1 MKEKKEY
8 LISVGFK
15 PMSEDENNVLFVNN
29 GYVISVANP
38 DQTLEDVVAEAEFSL
53 KNEDIIER
61 EELPFDG
68 EDEDP
73 FISNS
78 EAVEP
83 EFICEELAA
92 IPTPVFRRLTLDGNR
107 YYYRLLEDGTVK
119 IYASGTNLIKDGYA
133 ERKDALEQWKELQKL
148 MGQNPKD
155 VTEYKADKGTIM
167 HFLYAEYLKGRD
179 MYLRRSFI
187 IKLLDES
194 DLRISKKNMDRF
206 KSSIEDLDEMI
217 DRLVRFAKFCADY
230 KVKPLAI
237 EKVLSCE
244 QYEVASPIDSIVE
257 ITEEETVEG
266 YFGETYQVNTKSGK
280 KPGDPKLSKKKVS
293 KVKRIIMDFKSG
305 DMHNDQILQ
314 LELYRRMVKE
324 WYNIDVDGI
333 YNFSPKSES
342 NKKYVFRERSGSKEI
357 KKADCVFMQ
366 GMINHQNKEKKFKT
380 YKGCLNI
387 KNSFKEEDCTIIYD
401 IAEELAKRFKNE

>member
-8 LISVGFK
+8 LINIGFK

-92 IPTPVFRRLTLDGNR
+92 IPTPVFRRLSLDGNR
-107 YYYRLLEDGTVK
+107 YYYRLLEDGGVK
-119 IYASGTNLIKDGYA
+119 IYASGTNLINDGYA
-133 ERKDALEQWKELQKL
+133 DNKDTLMQWKELQKL

-155 VTEYKADKGTIM
+155 VTEYAADKGTIM
-167 HFLYAEYLKGRD
+167 HFLYEQYLKGRD

-187 IKLLDES
+187 IKLLEES

-206 KSSIEDLDEMI
+206 KSSVDDLDNMI
-217 DRLVRFAKFCADY
+217 ERLVRFAKFCTDY
-230 KVKPLAI
+230 ELKPMAI
-237 EKVLSCE
+237 EKILSCE
-244 QYEVASPIDSIVE
+244 QYDVASPIDLIAE
-257 ITEEETVEG
+257 IYEEKVVEG
-266 YFGETYQVNTKSGK
+266 YFGEVYQKNTKDK
-280 KPGDPKLSKKKVS
+280 KKGDPKLSTKKV
-293 KVKRIIMDFKSG
+293 KEKKIVIIDFKSG
-305 DMHNDQILQ
+305 DMHNSQILQ

-342 NKKYVFRERSGSKEI
+342 SKKYTFRERSGSKEI

-387 KNSFKEEDCTIIYD
+387 KNSFKEEDCTITYD

>member
-1 MKEKKEY
+1 MKKKKEY
-8 LISVGFK
+8 LLSIGFK

-38 DQTLEDVVAEAEFSL
+38 DQTLEDVVAEAEYSL

-68 EDEDP
+68 EEEDL

-83 EFICEELAA
+83 QFICEELAD
-92 IPTPVFRRLTLDGNR
+92 IPTPVFRRLSLDGNR
-107 YYYRLLEDGTVK
+107 YYYRLLEDGSVK
-119 IYASGTNLIKDGYA
+119 IYASGTNLINDGYA
-133 ERKDALEQWKELQKL
+133 DNKDTLMQWKELQKL

-155 VTEYKADKGTIM
+155 VTEYAADKGTIM
-167 HFLYAEYLKGRD
+167 HFLYEQYLKGRD

-187 IKLLDES
+187 IKLLEES

-206 KSSIEDLDEMI
+206 KSSVEDLDDMI
-217 DRLVRFAKFCADY
+217 ERLVRFAKFCTDY
-230 KVKPLAI
+230 ELRPMAI
-237 EKVLSCE
+237 EKILSCE
-244 QYEVASPIDSIVE
+244 QYDVASPIDLIAE
-257 ITEEETVEG
+257 IYEEKTVEG
-266 YFGETYQVNTKSGK
+266 YFGEVYQKNTKDK
-280 KPGDPKLSKKKVS
+280 KKGDPKLSTKKIKEKKIV
-293 KVKRIIMDFKSG
+293 IIDFKSG
-305 DMHNDQILQ
+305 DMHNSQILQ

-342 NKKYVFRERSGSKEI
+342 SKKYTFRERSGSKEI

-387 KNSFKEEDCTIIYD
+387 KNSFKEEDCTITYD

>member
-38 DQTLEDVVAEAEFSL
+38 DQTLEDVVAEAEYSL

-68 EDEDP
+68 EEEDP

-83 EFICEELAA
+83 QFICEELDA
-92 IPTPVFRRLTLDGNR
+92 IPTPVFRRLSLDGNR
-107 YYYRLLEDGTVK
+107 YYYRLLEDGSVK
-119 IYASGTNLIKDGYA
+119 IYASGTNLINDGYA
-133 ERKDALEQWKELQKL
+133 DNKDTLMQWKELQKL

-155 VTEYKADKGTIM
+155 VTEYAADKGTIM
-167 HFLYAEYLKGRD
+167 HFLYEQYLKGRD

-187 IKLLDES
+187 IKLLEES

-206 KSSIEDLDEMI
+206 KSSVEDLDDMI
-217 DRLVRFAKFCADY
+217 ERLVRFAKFCTDY
-230 KVKPLAI
+230 ELRPMAI
-237 EKVLSCE
+237 EKILSCE
-244 QYEVASPIDSIVE
+244 QYDVASPIDLIAE
-257 ITEEETVEG
+257 IYEEKTVEG
-266 YFGETYQVNTKSGK
+266 YFGEVYQKNTKDK
-280 KPGDPKLSKKKVS
+280 KKGDPKLSTKKIKEKKIV
-293 KVKRIIMDFKSG
+293 IIDFKSG
-305 DMHNDQILQ
+305 DMHNSQILQ

-342 NKKYVFRERSGSKEI
+342 SKKYTFRERSGSKEI

-366 GMINHQNKEKKFKT
+366 GMINHQNKDKKFKT

-387 KNSFKEEDCTIIYD
+387 NNSFKEEDCTITYD

>member
-38 DQTLEDVVAEAEFSL
+38 DQTLEDVVAEAEYSL

-68 EDEDP
+68 EEEDP

-83 EFICEELAA
+83 QFICEELDA
-92 IPTPVFRRLTLDGNR
+92 IPTPVFRRLSLDGNR
-107 YYYRLLEDGTVK
+107 YYYRLLEDGSVK
-119 IYASGTNLIKDGYA
+119 IYASGTNLINDGYA
-133 ERKDALEQWKELQKL
+133 DNKDTLMQWKELQKL

-155 VTEYKADKGTIM
+155 VTEYAADKGTIM
-167 HFLYAEYLKGRD
+167 HFLYEQYLKGRD

-187 IKLLDES
+187 IKLLEES

-206 KSSIEDLDEMI
+206 KSSVEDLDDMI
-217 DRLVRFAKFCADY
+217 ERLVRFAKFCTDY
-230 KVKPLAI
+230 ELRPMAI
-237 EKVLSCE
+237 EKILSCE
-244 QYEVASPIDSIVE
+244 QYEVASPIDLIAE
-257 ITEEETVEG
+257 IYEEKTVEG
-266 YFGETYQVNTKSGK
+266 YFGEVYQKNTKDK
-280 KPGDPKLSKKKVS
+280 KKGDPKLSTKKIKEKKIV
-293 KVKRIIMDFKSG
+293 IIDFKSG
-305 DMHNDQILQ
+305 DMHNSQILQ

-342 NKKYVFRERSGSKEI
+342 SKKYTFRERSGSKEI

-387 KNSFKEEDCTIIYD
+387 KNSFKEEDCTITYD
-401 IAEELAKRFKNE
+401 IAEELAKRFKK

>member
-8 LISVGFK
+8 LISIGFK

-92 IPTPVFRRLTLDGNR
+92 IPTPVFRRLSLDGNR
-107 YYYRLLEDGTVK
+107 YYYRLLEDGGVK
-119 IYASGTNLIKDGYA
+119 IYASGTNLINDGYA
-133 ERKDALEQWKELQKL
+133 DNKDTLMQWKELQKL

-155 VTEYKADKGTIM
+155 VTEYAADKGTIM
-167 HFLYAEYLKGRD
+167 HFLYEQYLKGRD

-187 IKLLDES
+187 I
-194 DLRISKKNMDRF
+194 N
-206 KSSIEDLDEMI
+206 
-217 DRLVRFAKFCADY
+217 Y
-230 KVKPLAI
+230 
-237 EKVLSCE
+237 
-244 QYEVASPIDSIVE
+244 
-257 ITEEETVEG
+257 
-266 YFGETYQVNTKSGK
+266 
-280 KPGDPKLSKKKVS
+280 
-293 KVKRIIMDFKSG
+293 
-305 DMHNDQILQ
+305 
-314 LELYRRMVKE
+314 
-324 WYNIDVDGI
+324 
-333 YNFSPKSES
+333 
-342 NKKYVFRERSGSKEI
+342 
-357 KKADCVFMQ
+357 
-366 GMINHQNKEKKFKT
+366 
-380 YKGCLNI
+380 
-387 KNSFKEEDCTIIYD
+387 
-401 IAEELAKRFKNE
+401 

>member
-8 LISVGFK
+8 LISIGFK
-15 PMSEDENNVLFVNN
+15 PMSEDENNILFVNN

-38 DQTLEDVVAEAEFSL
+38 DQTLEDVVAEAEYSL

-68 EDEDP
+68 EEEDP

-83 EFICEELAA
+83 QFICEELAD
-92 IPTPVFRRLTLDGNR
+92 IPTPVFRRLSLDGNR
-107 YYYRLLEDGTVK
+107 YYYRLLEDGSVK
-119 IYASGTNLIKDGYA
+119 IYASGTNLINDGYA
-133 ERKDALEQWKELQKL
+133 DNKDTLMQWKELQKL

-155 VTEYKADKGTIM
+155 VTEYAADKGTIM
-167 HFLYAEYLKGRD
+167 HFLYEQYLKGRD

-187 IKLLDES
+187 IKLLEES

-206 KSSIEDLDEMI
+206 KSSVDDLDDMI
-217 DRLVRFAKFCADY
+217 ERLVRFAKFCTDY
-230 KVKPLAI
+230 ELRPMAI
-237 EKVLSCE
+237 EKILSCE
-244 QYEVASPIDSIVE
+244 QYEVASPIDLIAE
-257 ITEEETVEG
+257 IYEEKTVEG
-266 YFGETYQVNTKSGK
+266 YFGEVYQKNTKDK
-280 KPGDPKLSKKKVS
+280 KKGDPKLSTKKIKEKKIV
-293 KVKRIIMDFKSG
+293 IIDFKSG
-305 DMHNDQILQ
+305 DMHNSQILQ

-342 NKKYVFRERSGSKEI
+342 SKKYTFRERSGSKEI

-387 KNSFKEEDCTIIYD
+387 NNSFKEEDCTITYD

>member
-8 LISVGFK
+8 LISIGFK

-38 DQTLEDVVAEAEFSL
+38 DQTLEDVVAEAEYSL

-68 EDEDP
+68 EEEDP

-83 EFICEELAA
+83 QFICEELAD
-92 IPTPVFRRLTLDGNR
+92 IPTPVFRRLSLDGNR
-107 YYYRLLEDGTVK
+107 YYYRLLEDGSVK
-119 IYASGTNLIKDGYA
+119 IYASGTNLINDGYA
-133 ERKDALEQWKELQKL
+133 DNKDTLMQWKELQKL

-155 VTEYKADKGTIM
+155 VTEYAADKGTIM
-167 HFLYAEYLKGRD
+167 HFLYEQYLKGRD

-187 IKLLDES
+187 IKLLEES

-206 KSSIEDLDEMI
+206 KSSVEDLDDMI
-217 DRLVRFAKFCADY
+217 ERLVRFAKFCTDY
-230 KVKPLAI
+230 ELRPMAI
-237 EKVLSCE
+237 EKILSCE
-244 QYEVASPIDSIVE
+244 QYEVASPIDLIAE
-257 ITEEETVEG
+257 IYEEKTVEG
-266 YFGETYQVNTKSGK
+266 YFGEVYQKNTKDK
-280 KPGDPKLSKKKVS
+280 KKGDPKLSTKKIKEKKIV
-293 KVKRIIMDFKSG
+293 IIDFKSG
-305 DMHNDQILQ
+305 DMHNSQILQ

-342 NKKYVFRERSGSKEI
+342 SKKYTFRERSGSKEI

-366 GMINHQNKEKKFKT
+366 GMINHQNKDKKFKT

-387 KNSFKEEDCTIIYD
+387 KNSFKEEDCTITYD

>member
-78 EAVEP
+78 EAVKP

-92 IPTPVFRRLTLDGNR
+92 IPTPVFRRLSLDGNR
-107 YYYRLLEDGTVK
+107 YYYRLLEDGGVK
-119 IYASGTNLIKDGYA
+119 IYASGTNLINDGYA
-133 ERKDALEQWKELQKL
+133 DNKDTLMQWKELQKL

-155 VTEYKADKGTIM
+155 VTEYAADKGTIM
-167 HFLYAEYLKGRD
+167 HFLYEQYLKGRD

-187 IKLLDES
+187 IKLLEES

-206 KSSIEDLDEMI
+206 KSSVDDLDNMI
-217 DRLVRFAKFCADY
+217 ERLVRFAKFCTDY
-230 KVKPLAI
+230 ELKPMAI
-237 EKVLSCE
+237 EKILSCE
-244 QYEVASPIDSIVE
+244 QYDVASPIDLIAE
-257 ITEEETVEG
+257 IYEEKVVEG
-266 YFGETYQVNTKSGK
+266 YFGEVYQKNTKDK
-280 KPGDPKLSKKKVS
+280 KKGDPKLSTKKV
-293 KVKRIIMDFKSG
+293 KEKKIVIIDFKSG
-305 DMHNDQILQ
+305 DMHNSQILQ

-342 NKKYVFRERSGSKEI
+342 SKKYTFRERSGSKEI

-387 KNSFKEEDCTIIYD
+387 KNSFKEEDCTITYD

>member
-1 MKEKKEY
+1 MKDKIDY
-8 LISVGFK
+8 LLSIGFK

-83 EFICEELAA
+83 EFICEELAV
-92 IPTPVFRRLTLDGNR
+92 IPTPVFRRLSLDGNR
-107 YYYRLLEDGTVK
+107 YYYRLLEDGSVK
-119 IYASGTNLIKDGYA
+119 IYASGTNLINDGYA
-133 ERKDALEQWKELQKL
+133 DNKDALAQWKELQKL

-155 VTEYKADKGTIM
+155 VTEYAADKGTIM
-167 HFLYAEYLKGRD
+167 HFLYEQYLKGRD

-187 IKLLDES
+187 IKLLEES

-206 KSSIEDLDEMI
+206 KSSVEDLDDMI
-217 DRLVRFAKFCADY
+217 ERLVRFAKFCTDY
-230 KVKPLAI
+230 ELRPMAI
-237 EKVLSCE
+237 EKILSCE
-244 QYEVASPIDSIVE
+244 QYEVASPIDLIAE
-257 ITEEETVEG
+257 IYEEKTVEG
-266 YFGETYQVNTKSGK
+266 YFGEVYQKNTKDK
-280 KPGDPKLSKKKVS
+280 KKGDPKLSTKKIKEKKIV
-293 KVKRIIMDFKSG
+293 IIDFKSG
-305 DMHNDQILQ
+305 DMHNSQILQ

-342 NKKYVFRERSGSKEI
+342 SKKYTFRERSGSKEI

-366 GMINHQNKEKKFKT
+366 GMINHQNKDKKFKT

-387 KNSFKEEDCTIIYD
+387 KNSFKEEDCTITYD

>member
-8 LISVGFK
+8 LLSIGFK

-38 DQTLEDVVAEAEFSL
+38 DQTLEDVVAEAEYSL

-68 EDEDP
+68 EEEDP

-78 EAVEP
+78 EAVDP
-83 EFICEELAA
+83 QFICEELAS
-92 IPTPVFRRLTLDGNR
+92 IPTPVFRRLSLDGNR
-107 YYYRLLEDGTVK
+107 YYYRLLEDGSVK
-119 IYASGTNLIKDGYA
+119 IYASGTNLINDGYA
-133 ERKDALEQWKELQKL
+133 DNKDALMQWKELQKL

-155 VTEYKADKGTIM
+155 VTEYAADKGTIM
-167 HFLYAEYLKGRD
+167 HFLYEQYLKGRD

-187 IKLLDES
+187 IKLLEES

-206 KSSIEDLDEMI
+206 KSSVDDLDDMI
-217 DRLVRFAKFCADY
+217 ERLVRFAKFCTDY
-230 KVKPLAI
+230 ELRPMAI
-237 EKVLSCE
+237 EKILSCE
-244 QYEVASPIDSIVE
+244 QYEVASPIDLIAE
-257 ITEEETVEG
+257 IYEEKTVEG
-266 YFGETYQVNTKSGK
+266 YFGEVYQKNTKDK
-280 KPGDPKLSKKKVS
+280 KKGDPKLSTKKIKEKKIV
-293 KVKRIIMDFKSG
+293 IIDFKSG
-305 DMHNDQILQ
+305 DMHNSQILQ

-342 NKKYVFRERSGSKEI
+342 SKKYTFRERSGSKEI

-387 KNSFKEEDCTIIYD
+387 NNSFKEEDCTITYD

>member
-61 EELPFDG
+61 EDLPFDG

-78 EAVEP
+78 EAVKP

-92 IPTPVFRRLTLDGNR
+92 IPTPVFRRLSLDGNR
-107 YYYRLLEDGTVK
+107 YYYRLLEDGGVK
-119 IYASGTNLIKDGYA
+119 IYASGTNLINDGYA
-133 ERKDALEQWKELQKL
+133 DNKDTLMQWKELQKL

-155 VTEYKADKGTIM
+155 VTEYAADKGTIM
-167 HFLYAEYLKGRD
+167 HFLYEQYLKGRD

-187 IKLLDES
+187 IKLLEES

-206 KSSIEDLDEMI
+206 KSSVDDLDNMI
-217 DRLVRFAKFCADY
+217 ERLVRFAKFCTDY
-230 KVKPLAI
+230 ELKPMAI
-237 EKVLSCE
+237 EKILSCE
-244 QYEVASPIDSIVE
+244 QYDVASPIDLIAE
-257 ITEEETVEG
+257 IYEEKVVEG
-266 YFGETYQVNTKSGK
+266 YFGEVYQKNTKDK
-280 KPGDPKLSKKKVS
+280 KKGDPKLSTKKV
-293 KVKRIIMDFKSG
+293 KEKKIVIIDFKSG
-305 DMHNDQILQ
+305 DMHNSQILQ

-342 NKKYVFRERSGSKEI
+342 SKKYTFRERSGSKEI

-387 KNSFKEEDCTIIYD
+387 KNSFKEEDCTITYD

>member
-1 MKEKKEY
+1 MKDKIDY
-8 LISVGFK
+8 LLSIGFK

-73 FISNS
+73 FISNQ

-107 YYYRLLEDGTVK
+107 YYYRLLEDGGVK
-119 IYASGTNLIKDGYA
+119 IYASGTNLINDGYA
-133 ERKDALEQWKELQKL
+133 DNKDTLMQWKELQKL

-155 VTEYKADKGTIM
+155 VTEYAADKGTIM
-167 HFLYAEYLKGRD
+167 HFLYEQYLKGRD

-187 IKLLDES
+187 IKLLEES

-206 KSSIEDLDEMI
+206 KSSVDDLDNMI
-217 DRLVRFAKFCADY
+217 ERLVRFAKFCTDY
-230 KVKPLAI
+230 ELKPMAI
-237 EKVLSCE
+237 EKILSCE
-244 QYEVASPIDSIVE
+244 QYDVASPIDLIAE
-257 ITEEETVEG
+257 IYEEKVVEG
-266 YFGETYQVNTKSGK
+266 YFGEVYQKNTKDK
-280 KPGDPKLSKKKVS
+280 KKGDPKLSTKKV
-293 KVKRIIMDFKSG
+293 KEKKIVIIDFKSG
-305 DMHNDQILQ
+305 DMHNSQILQ

-342 NKKYVFRERSGSKEI
+342 SKKYTFRERSGSKEI

-387 KNSFKEEDCTIIYD
+387 KNSFKEEDCTITYD

>member
-38 DQTLEDVVAEAEFSL
+38 DQTLEDVVAEAEYSL

-68 EDEDP
+68 EEEDP

-83 EFICEELAA
+83 QFICEELDA
-92 IPTPVFRRLTLDGNR
+92 IPTPVFRRLSLDGNR
-107 YYYRLLEDGTVK
+107 YYYRLLEDGSVK
-119 IYASGTNLIKDGYA
+119 IYASGTNLINDGYA
-133 ERKDALEQWKELQKL
+133 DNKDTLMQWKELQKL

-155 VTEYKADKGTIM
+155 VTEYAADKGTIM
-167 HFLYAEYLKGRD
+167 HFLYEQYLKGRD

-187 IKLLDES
+187 IKLLEES

-206 KSSIEDLDEMI
+206 KSSVEDLDDMI
-217 DRLVRFAKFCADY
+217 ERLVRFAKFCTDY
-230 KVKPLAI
+230 ELRPMAI
-237 EKVLSCE
+237 EKILSCE
-244 QYEVASPIDSIVE
+244 QYEVASPIDLIAE
-257 ITEEETVEG
+257 IYEEKTVEG
-266 YFGETYQVNTKSGK
+266 YFGEVYQKNTKDK
-280 KPGDPKLSKKKVS
+280 KKGDPKLSTKKIKEKKIV
-293 KVKRIIMDFKSG
+293 IIDFKSG
-305 DMHNDQILQ
+305 DMHNSQILQ

-342 NKKYVFRERSGSKEI
+342 SKKYTFRERSGSKEI

-366 GMINHQNKEKKFKT
+366 GMINHQNKDKRFKT

-387 KNSFKEEDCTIIYD
+387 KNSFKEEDCTITYD

>member
-8 LISVGFK
+8 LLSIGFK

-38 DQTLEDVVAEAEFSL
+38 DQTLEDVVAEAEYSL

-68 EDEDP
+68 EEEDP

-78 EAVEP
+78 EAVDP
-83 EFICEELAA
+83 QFICEELAS
-92 IPTPVFRRLTLDGNR
+92 IPTPVFRRLSLDGNR
-107 YYYRLLEDGTVK
+107 YYYRLLEDGSVK
-119 IYASGTNLIKDGYA
+119 IYASGTNLINDGYA
-133 ERKDALEQWKELQKL
+133 DNKDALMQWKELQKL

-155 VTEYKADKGTIM
+155 VTEYAADKGTIM
-167 HFLYAEYLKGRD
+167 HFLYEQYLKGRD

-187 IKLLDES
+187 IKLLEES

-206 KSSIEDLDEMI
+206 KSSVDDLDDIIE
-217 DRLVRFAKFCADY
+217 RLVRFAKFCTDY
-230 KVKPLAI
+230 ELRPMAI
-237 EKVLSCE
+237 EKILSCE
-244 QYEVASPIDSIVE
+244 QYEVASPIDLIAE
-257 ITEEETVEG
+257 IYEEKTVEG
-266 YFGETYQVNTKSGK
+266 YFGEVYQKNTKDK
-280 KPGDPKLSKKKVS
+280 KKGDPKLSTKKIKEKKIV
-293 KVKRIIMDFKSG
+293 IIDFKSG
-305 DMHNDQILQ
+305 DMHNSQILQ

-342 NKKYVFRERSGSKEI
+342 SKKYTFRERSGSKEI

-387 KNSFKEEDCTIIYD
+387 NNSFKEEDCTITYD

>member
-8 LISVGFK
+8 LISIGFK
-15 PMSEDENNVLFVNN
+15 PMSEDENNILFVNN

-38 DQTLEDVVAEAEFSL
+38 DQTLEDVVAEAEYSL

-68 EDEDP
+68 EEEDP

-83 EFICEELAA
+83 QFICEELDA
-92 IPTPVFRRLTLDGNR
+92 IPTPVFRRLSLDGNR
-107 YYYRLLEDGTVK
+107 YYYRLLEDGSVK
-119 IYASGTNLIKDGYA
+119 IYASGTNLINDGYA
-133 ERKDALEQWKELQKL
+133 DNKDTLIQWKELQKL

-155 VTEYKADKGTIM
+155 VTEYAADKGTIM
-167 HFLYAEYLKGRD
+167 HFLYEQYLKGRD

-187 IKLLDES
+187 IKLLEES

-206 KSSIEDLDEMI
+206 KSSVDDLDDMI
-217 DRLVRFAKFCADY
+217 ERLVRFAKFCTDY
-230 KVKPLAI
+230 ELRPMAI
-237 EKVLSCE
+237 EKILSCE
-244 QYEVASPIDSIVE
+244 QYEVASPIDLIAE
-257 ITEEETVEG
+257 IYEEKTVEG
-266 YFGETYQVNTKSGK
+266 YFGEVYQKNTKDK
-280 KPGDPKLSKKKVS
+280 KKGDPKLSTKKIKEKKIV
-293 KVKRIIMDFKSG
+293 IIDFKSG
-305 DMHNDQILQ
+305 DMHNSQILQ

-342 NKKYVFRERSGSKEI
+342 SKKYTFRERSGSKEI

-366 GMINHQNKEKKFKT
+366 GMINHQNKDKKFKT

-387 KNSFKEEDCTIIYD
+387 KNSFKEEDCTITYD

>member
-8 LISVGFK
+8 LISIGFK
-15 PMSEDENNVLFVNN
+15 PMSEDENNILFVNN

-38 DQTLEDVVAEAEFSL
+38 DQTLEDVVAEAEYSL

-68 EDEDP
+68 EEEDP

-83 EFICEELAA
+83 QFICEELDA
-92 IPTPVFRRLTLDGNR
+92 IPTPVFRRLSLDGNR
-107 YYYRLLEDGTVK
+107 YYYRLLEDGSVK
-119 IYASGTNLIKDGYA
+119 IYASGTNLINDGYA
-133 ERKDALEQWKELQKL
+133 DNKDTLMQWKELQKL

-155 VTEYKADKGTIM
+155 VTEYAADKGTIM
-167 HFLYAEYLKGRD
+167 HFLYEQYLKGRD

-187 IKLLDES
+187 IKLLEES

-206 KSSIEDLDEMI
+206 KSSVEDLDDMI
-217 DRLVRFAKFCADY
+217 ERLVRFAKFCTDY
-230 KVKPLAI
+230 ELRPMAI
-237 EKVLSCE
+237 EKILSCE
-244 QYEVASPIDSIVE
+244 QYEVASPIDLIAE
-257 ITEEETVEG
+257 IYEEKTVEG
-266 YFGETYQVNTKSGK
+266 YFGEVYQKNTKDK
-280 KPGDPKLSKKKVS
+280 KKGDPKLSTKKIKEKKIV
-293 KVKRIIMDFKSG
+293 IIDFKSG
-305 DMHNDQILQ
+305 DMHNSQILQ

-342 NKKYVFRERSGSKEI
+342 SKKYTFRERSGSKEI

-366 GMINHQNKEKKFKT
+366 GMINHQNKDKKFKT

-387 KNSFKEEDCTIIYD
+387 KNSFKEEDCTITYD

>member
-8 LISVGFK
+8 LLSIGFK

-38 DQTLEDVVAEAEFSL
+38 NQTLEDVVAEAEYSL

-68 EDEDP
+68 EEEDP

-78 EAVEP
+78 EAVDP
-83 EFICEELAA
+83 QFICEELAS
-92 IPTPVFRRLTLDGNR
+92 IPTPVFRRLSLDGNR
-107 YYYRLLEDGTVK
+107 YYYRLLEDGSVK
-119 IYASGTNLIKDGYA
+119 IYASGTNLINDGYA
-133 ERKDALEQWKELQKL
+133 DNRDALMQWKELQKL

-155 VTEYKADKGTIM
+155 VTEYAADKGTIM
-167 HFLYAEYLKGRD
+167 HFLYEQYLKGRD

-187 IKLLDES
+187 IKLLEES
-194 DLRISKKNMDRF
+194 DLKISKKNMDRF
-206 KSSIEDLDEMI
+206 KSSVDDLDDMI
-217 DRLVRFAKFCADY
+217 ERLVRFAKFCTDY
-230 KVKPLAI
+230 ELKPMAI
-237 EKVLSCE
+237 EKILSCE
-244 QYEVASPIDSIVE
+244 KYDVASPIDLIAE
-257 ITEEETVEG
+257 IYEEKTVEG
-266 YFGETYQVNTKSGK
+266 YFGDVYQKDTKDK
-280 KPGDPKLSKKKVS
+280 KKGDPKLSKKKIKEKKIV
-293 KVKRIIMDFKSG
+293 IIDFKSG
-305 DMHNDQILQ
+305 DMHNSQILQ

-324 WYNIDVDGI
+324 WYDIDVDGI

-342 NKKYVFRERSGSKEI
+342 SKKYTFRERSGSKEI

-387 KNSFKEEDCTIIYD
+387 KNSFKEEDCIITYD

>member
-38 DQTLEDVVAEAEFSL
+38 DQTLEDVVAEAEYSL

-68 EDEDP
+68 EEEDP

-83 EFICEELAA
+83 QFICEELDA
-92 IPTPVFRRLTLDGNR
+92 IPTPVFRRLSLDGNR
-107 YYYRLLEDGTVK
+107 YYYRLLEDGSVK
-119 IYASGTNLIKDGYA
+119 IYASGTNLINDGYA
-133 ERKDALEQWKELQKL
+133 DNKDTLMQWKELQKL

-155 VTEYKADKGTIM
+155 VTEYAADKGTIM
-167 HFLYAEYLKGRD
+167 HFLYEQYLKGRD

-187 IKLLDES
+187 IKLLEES

-206 KSSIEDLDEMI
+206 KSSVEDLDDMI
-217 DRLVRFAKFCADY
+217 ERLVRFAKFCTDY
-230 KVKPLAI
+230 ELRPMAI
-237 EKVLSCE
+237 EKILSCE
-244 QYEVASPIDSIVE
+244 QYDVASPIDLIAE
-257 ITEEETVEG
+257 IYEEKTVEG
-266 YFGETYQVNTKSGK
+266 YFGEVYQKNTKDK
-280 KPGDPKLSKKKVS
+280 KKGDPKLSTKKIKEKKIV
-293 KVKRIIMDFKSG
+293 IIDFKSG
-305 DMHNDQILQ
+305 GMHNSQILQ

-342 NKKYVFRERSGSKEI
+342 SKKYTFRERSGSKEI

-366 GMINHQNKEKKFKT
+366 GMINHQNKDKKFKT

-387 KNSFKEEDCTIIYD
+387 NNSFKEEDCTITYD

>member
-8 LISVGFK
+8 LISIGFK

-78 EAVEP
+78 EAVKP

-107 YYYRLLEDGTVK
+107 YYYRLLEDGGVK
-119 IYASGTNLIKDGYA
+119 IYASGTNLINDGYA
-133 ERKDALEQWKELQKL
+133 DNKDTLMQWKELQKL

-155 VTEYKADKGTIM
+155 VTEYAADKGTIM
-167 HFLYAEYLKGRD
+167 HFLYEQYLKGRD

-187 IKLLDES
+187 IKLLEES

-206 KSSIEDLDEMI
+206 KSSVDDLDNMI
-217 DRLVRFAKFCADY
+217 ERLVRFAKFCTDY
-230 KVKPLAI
+230 ELKPMAI
-237 EKVLSCE
+237 EKILSCE
-244 QYEVASPIDSIVE
+244 QYDVASPIDLIAE
-257 ITEEETVEG
+257 IYEEKVVEG
-266 YFGETYQVNTKSGK
+266 YFGEVYQKNTKDK
-280 KPGDPKLSKKKVS
+280 KKGDPKLSTKKV
-293 KVKRIIMDFKSG
+293 KEKKIVIIDFKSG
-305 DMHNDQILQ
+305 DMHNSQILQ

-342 NKKYVFRERSGSKEI
+342 SKKYTFRERSGSKEI

-387 KNSFKEEDCTIIYD
+387 KNSFKEEDCTITYD

>member
-8 LISVGFK
+8 LLSIGFK

-38 DQTLEDVVAEAEFSL
+38 DQTLEDVVAEAEYSL

-68 EDEDP
+68 EEEDP

-78 EAVEP
+78 EAVDP
-83 EFICEELAA
+83 QFICEELAS
-92 IPTPVFRRLTLDGNR
+92 IPTPVFRRLSLDGNR
-107 YYYRLLEDGTVK
+107 YYYRLLEDGSVK
-119 IYASGTNLIKDGYA
+119 IYASGTNLINDGYA
-133 ERKDALEQWKELQKL
+133 DNKDALMQWKELQKL

-155 VTEYKADKGTIM
+155 VTEYAADKGTIM
-167 HFLYAEYLKGRD
+167 HFLYEQYLKGRD

-187 IKLLDES
+187 IKLLEES
-194 DLRISKKNMDRF
+194 DLKISKKNMDRF
-206 KSSIEDLDEMI
+206 KSSVDDLDDMI
-217 DRLVRFAKFCADY
+217 ERLVRFAKFCTDY
-230 KVKPLAI
+230 ELRPMAI
-237 EKVLSCE
+237 EKILSCE
-244 QYEVASPIDSIVE
+244 QYDVASPIDLIAE
-257 ITEEETVEG
+257 IYEEKTVEG
-266 YFGETYQVNTKSGK
+266 YFGEVYQKNTKDK
-280 KPGDPKLSKKKVS
+280 KKGDPKLSTKKIKEKKIV
-293 KVKRIIMDFKSG
+293 IIDFKSG
-305 DMHNDQILQ
+305 DMHNSQILQ

-342 NKKYVFRERSGSKEI
+342 SKKYTFRERSGSKEI

-387 KNSFKEEDCTIIYD
+387 KNSFKEEDCTITYD

>member
-8 LISVGFK
+8 LLSIGFK

-38 DQTLEDVVAEAEFSL
+38 DQTLEDVVAEAEYSL

-68 EDEDP
+68 EEEDP

-78 EAVEP
+78 EAVDP
-83 EFICEELAA
+83 QFICEELAS
-92 IPTPVFRRLTLDGNR
+92 IPTPVFRRLSLDGSR
-107 YYYRLLEDGTVK
+107 YYYRLLEDGSVK
-119 IYASGTNLIKDGYA
+119 IYASGTNLINDGYA
-133 ERKDALEQWKELQKL
+133 DNKDALMQWKELQKL

-155 VTEYKADKGTIM
+155 VTEYAADKGTIM
-167 HFLYAEYLKGRD
+167 HFLYEQYLKGRD

-187 IKLLDES
+187 IKLLEES
-194 DLRISKKNMDRF
+194 DLKISKKNMDRF
-206 KSSIEDLDEMI
+206 KSSVDDLDDMI
-217 DRLVRFAKFCADY
+217 ERLVRFAKFCTDY
-230 KVKPLAI
+230 ELRPMAI
-237 EKVLSCE
+237 EKILSCE
-244 QYEVASPIDSIVE
+244 QYDVASPIDLIAE
-257 ITEEETVEG
+257 IYEEKTVEG
-266 YFGETYQVNTKSGK
+266 YFGDVYQKYTKDK
-280 KPGDPKLSKKKVS
+280 KKGDPKLSKKKIKEKKIV
-293 KVKRIIMDFKSG
+293 IIDFKSG
-305 DMHNDQILQ
+305 DMHNSQILQ

-324 WYNIDVDGI
+324 WYDIDVDGI

-342 NKKYVFRERSGSKEI
+342 SKKYTFRERSGSKEI

-387 KNSFKEEDCTIIYD
+387 KNSFKEEDCTITYD

>member
-38 DQTLEDVVAEAEFSL
+38 DQTLEDVVAEAEYSL

-68 EDEDP
+68 EEEDP

-83 EFICEELAA
+83 QFICEELAD
-92 IPTPVFRRLTLDGNR
+92 IPTPVFRRLSLDGNR
-107 YYYRLLEDGTVK
+107 YYYRLLEDGSVK
-119 IYASGTNLIKDGYA
+119 IYASGTNLINDGYA
-133 ERKDALEQWKELQKL
+133 DNKDALMQWKELQKL

-155 VTEYKADKGTIM
+155 VTEYAADKGTIM
-167 HFLYAEYLKGRD
+167 HFLYEQYLKGRD

-187 IKLLDES
+187 IKLLEES

-206 KSSIEDLDEMI
+206 KSSVDDLDDMI
-217 DRLVRFAKFCADY
+217 ERLVRFAKFCTDY
-230 KVKPLAI
+230 ELRPMAI
-237 EKVLSCE
+237 EKILSCE
-244 QYEVASPIDSIVE
+244 QYEVASPIDLIAE
-257 ITEEETVEG
+257 IYEEKTVEG
-266 YFGETYQVNTKSGK
+266 YFGEVYQKNTKDK
-280 KPGDPKLSKKKVS
+280 KKGDPKLSTKKIKEKKIV
-293 KVKRIIMDFKSG
+293 IIDFKSG
-305 DMHNDQILQ
+305 DMHNSQILQ

-342 NKKYVFRERSGSKEI
+342 SKKYTFRERSGSKEI

-387 KNSFKEEDCTIIYD
+387 NNSFKEEDCTITYD

>member
-8 LISVGFK
+8 LISIGFK
-15 PMSEDENNVLFVNN
+15 PMSEDENNILFVNN

-38 DQTLEDVVAEAEFSL
+38 DQTLEDVVAEAEYSL

-68 EDEDP
+68 EEEDP

-83 EFICEELAA
+83 QFICEELAD
-92 IPTPVFRRLTLDGNR
+92 IPTPVFRRLSLDGNR
-107 YYYRLLEDGTVK
+107 YYYRLLEDGSVK
-119 IYASGTNLIKDGYA
+119 IYASGTNLINDGYA
-133 ERKDALEQWKELQKL
+133 DNKDALMQWKELQKL

-155 VTEYKADKGTIM
+155 VTEYAADKGTIM
-167 HFLYAEYLKGRD
+167 HFLYEQYLKGRD

-187 IKLLDES
+187 IKLLEES

-206 KSSIEDLDEMI
+206 KSSVDDLDDMI
-217 DRLVRFAKFCADY
+217 ERLVRFAKFCTDY
-230 KVKPLAI
+230 ELRPMAI
-237 EKVLSCE
+237 EKILSCE
-244 QYEVASPIDSIVE
+244 QYEVASPIDLIAE
-257 ITEEETVEG
+257 IYEEKTVEG
-266 YFGETYQVNTKSGK
+266 YFGEVYQKNTKDK
-280 KPGDPKLSKKKVS
+280 KKGDPKLSTKKIKEKKIV
-293 KVKRIIMDFKSG
+293 IIDFKSG
-305 DMHNDQILQ
+305 DMHNSQILQ

-342 NKKYVFRERSGSKEI
+342 SKKYTFRERSGSKEI

-387 KNSFKEEDCTIIYD
+387 NNSFKEEDCTITYD

>member
-38 DQTLEDVVAEAEFSL
+38 DQTLEDVVAEAEYSL

-68 EDEDP
+68 EEEDP

-83 EFICEELAA
+83 QFICEELDA
-92 IPTPVFRRLTLDGNR
+92 IPTPVFRRLSLDGNR
-107 YYYRLLEDGTVK
+107 YYYRLLEDGSVK
-119 IYASGTNLIKDGYA
+119 IYASGTNLINDGYA
-133 ERKDALEQWKELQKL
+133 DNKDTLMQWKELQKL

-155 VTEYKADKGTIM
+155 VTEYAADKGTIM
-167 HFLYAEYLKGRD
+167 HFLYEQYLKGRD

-187 IKLLDES
+187 IKLLEES

-206 KSSIEDLDEMI
+206 KSSVDDLDDMI
-217 DRLVRFAKFCADY
+217 ERLVRFAKFCTDY
-230 KVKPLAI
+230 ELRPMAI
-237 EKVLSCE
+237 EKILSCE
-244 QYEVASPIDSIVE
+244 QYEVASPIDLIAE
-257 ITEEETVEG
+257 IYEEKTVEG
-266 YFGETYQVNTKSGK
+266 YFGEVYQKNTKDK
-280 KPGDPKLSKKKVS
+280 KKGDPKLSTKKIKEKKIV
-293 KVKRIIMDFKSG
+293 IIDFKSG
-305 DMHNDQILQ
+305 DMHNSQILQ

-342 NKKYVFRERSGSKEI
+342 SKKYTFRERSGSKEI

-366 GMINHQNKEKKFKT
+366 GMINHQNKDKKFKT

-387 KNSFKEEDCTIIYD
+387 KNSFKEEDCTITYD

>member
-1 MKEKKEY
+1 M
-8 LISVGFK
+8 LSIGFK

-38 DQTLEDVVAEAEFSL
+38 DQTLEDVVAEAEYSL

-68 EDEDP
+68 EEEDL

-83 EFICEELAA
+83 QFICEELAD
-92 IPTPVFRRLTLDGNR
+92 IPTPVFRRLSLDGNR
-107 YYYRLLEDGTVK
+107 YYYRLLEDGSVK
-119 IYASGTNLIKDGYA
+119 IYASGTNLINDGYA
-133 ERKDALEQWKELQKL
+133 DNKDTLMQWKELQKL

-155 VTEYKADKGTIM
+155 VTEYAADKGTIM
-167 HFLYAEYLKGRD
+167 HFLYEQYLKGRD

-187 IKLLDES
+187 IKLLEES

-206 KSSIEDLDEMI
+206 KSSVEDLDDMI
-217 DRLVRFAKFCADY
+217 ERLVRFAKFCTDY
-230 KVKPLAI
+230 ELRPMAI
-237 EKVLSCE
+237 EKILSCE
-244 QYEVASPIDSIVE
+244 QYDVASPIDLIAE
-257 ITEEETVEG
+257 IYEEKTVEG
-266 YFGETYQVNTKSGK
+266 YFGEVYQKNTKDK
-280 KPGDPKLSKKKVS
+280 KKGDPKLSTKKIKEKKIV
-293 KVKRIIMDFKSG
+293 IIDFKSG
-305 DMHNDQILQ
+305 DMHNSQILQ

-342 NKKYVFRERSGSKEI
+342 SKKYTFRERSGSKEI

-387 KNSFKEEDCTIIYD
+387 KNSFKEEDCTITYD

>member
-8 LISVGFK
+8 LISIGFK
-15 PMSEDENNVLFVNN
+15 PMSEDENNILFVNN
-29 GYVISVANP
+29 GYVISAANP
-38 DQTLEDVVAEAEFSL
+38 DQTLEDVVAEAEYSL

-68 EDEDP
+68 EEEDP

-83 EFICEELAA
+83 QFICEELAD
-92 IPTPVFRRLTLDGNR
+92 IPTPVFRRLSLDGNR
-107 YYYRLLEDGTVK
+107 YYYRLLEDGSVK
-119 IYASGTNLIKDGYA
+119 IYASGTNLINDGYA
-133 ERKDALEQWKELQKL
+133 DNKDALMQWKELQKL

-155 VTEYKADKGTIM
+155 VTEYAADKGTIM
-167 HFLYAEYLKGRD
+167 HFLYEQYLKGRD
-179 MYLRRSFI
+179 VYLRRSFI
-187 IKLLDES
+187 IKLLEES

-206 KSSIEDLDEMI
+206 KSSVDDLDDMI
-217 DRLVRFAKFCADY
+217 ERLVRFAKFCTDY
-230 KVKPLAI
+230 ELRPMAI
-237 EKVLSCE
+237 EKILSCE
-244 QYEVASPIDSIVE
+244 QYEVASPIDLIAE
-257 ITEEETVEG
+257 IYEEKTVEG
-266 YFGETYQVNTKSGK
+266 YFGEVYQKNTKDK
-280 KPGDPKLSKKKVS
+280 KKGDPKLSTKKIKEKKIV
-293 KVKRIIMDFKSG
+293 IIDFKSG
-305 DMHNDQILQ
+305 DMHNSQILQ

-342 NKKYVFRERSGSKEI
+342 SKKYTFRERSGGKEI

-387 KNSFKEEDCTIIYD
+387 NNSFKEEDCTITYD

>member
-38 DQTLEDVVAEAEFSL
+38 DQTLEDVVAEAEYSL

-68 EDEDP
+68 EEEDP

-83 EFICEELAA
+83 QFICEELDA
-92 IPTPVFRRLTLDGNR
+92 IPTPVFRRLSLDGNR
-107 YYYRLLEDGTVK
+107 YYYRLLEDGSVK
-119 IYASGTNLIKDGYA
+119 IYASGTNLINDGYA
-133 ERKDALEQWKELQKL
+133 DNKDTLMQWKELQKL

-155 VTEYKADKGTIM
+155 VTEYAADKGTIM
-167 HFLYAEYLKGRD
+167 HFLYEQYLKGRD

-187 IKLLDES
+187 IKLLEES

-206 KSSIEDLDEMI
+206 KSSVEDLDDMI
-217 DRLVRFAKFCADY
+217 ERLVRFAKFCTDY
-230 KVKPLAI
+230 ELRPMAI
-237 EKVLSCE
+237 EKILSCE
-244 QYEVASPIDSIVE
+244 QYEVASPIDLIAE
-257 ITEEETVEG
+257 IYEEKTVEG
-266 YFGETYQVNTKSGK
+266 YFGEVYQKNTKDK
-280 KPGDPKLSKKKVS
+280 KKGDPKLSTKKIKEKKIV
-293 KVKRIIMDFKSG
+293 IIDFKSG
-305 DMHNDQILQ
+305 DMHNSQILQ

-342 NKKYVFRERSGSKEI
+342 SKKYTFRERSGSKEI

-366 GMINHQNKEKKFKT
+366 GMINHQNKDKKFKT

-387 KNSFKEEDCTIIYD
+387 KNSFKEEDCTITYD

>member
-38 DQTLEDVVAEAEFSL
+38 DQTLEDVVAEAEYSL

-68 EDEDP
+68 EEEDP

-83 EFICEELAA
+83 QFICEELAD
-92 IPTPVFRRLTLDGNR
+92 IPTPVFRRLSLDGNR
-107 YYYRLLEDGTVK
+107 YYYRLLEDGSVK
-119 IYASGTNLIKDGYA
+119 IYASGTNLINDGYA
-133 ERKDALEQWKELQKL
+133 DNKDTLMQWKELQKL

-155 VTEYKADKGTIM
+155 VTEYAADKGTIM
-167 HFLYAEYLKGRD
+167 HFLYEQYLKGRD

-187 IKLLDES
+187 IKLLEES

-206 KSSIEDLDEMI
+206 KSSVDDLDDMI
-217 DRLVRFAKFCADY
+217 ERLVRFAKFCTDY
-230 KVKPLAI
+230 ELRPMAI
-237 EKVLSCE
+237 EKILSCE
-244 QYEVASPIDSIVE
+244 QYEVASPIDLIAE
-257 ITEEETVEG
+257 IYEEKTVEG
-266 YFGETYQVNTKSGK
+266 YFGEVYQKNTKDK
-280 KPGDPKLSKKKVS
+280 KKGDPKLSTKKIKEKKIV
-293 KVKRIIMDFKSG
+293 IIDFKSG
-305 DMHNDQILQ
+305 DMHNSQILQ

-342 NKKYVFRERSGSKEI
+342 SKKYTFRERSGSKEI

-366 GMINHQNKEKKFKT
+366 GMINHQNKDKKFKT

-387 KNSFKEEDCTIIYD
+387 KNSFKEEDCTITYD

>member
-1 MKEKKEY
+1 MKDKIDY
-8 LISVGFK
+8 LLSIGFK

-167 HFLYAEYLKGRD
+167 HFLYEQYLKGRD

-217 DRLVRFAKFCADY
+217 DRLVRFAKFCTDH
-230 KVKPLAI
+230 KLKPLAI
-237 EKVLSCE
+237 EKILSCE
-244 QYEVASPIDSIVE
+244 QYDVASPIDLIAE
-257 ITEEETVEG
+257 ISKEETIEG
-266 YFGETYQVNTKSGK
+266 YFGEVYKKKTGK
-280 KPGDPKLSKKKVS
+280 NEAGDPKLSTKKVE
-293 KVKRIIMDFKSG
+293 VKKIVIIDFKSG
-305 DMHNDQILQ
+305 DMHNEQILQ

-387 KNSFKEEDCTIIYD
+387 KNSFKEEDCTITYD